1 MKPQI
6 YLKRIS
12 CDPDIL
18 HGKPCIKGTRIPV
31 YLIVSLVAEGTSYE
45 DILEDYPSLTKADI
59 SAALF
64 YGAQLTKSEA
74 YAL

>member
-1 MKPQI
+1 M
-6 YLKRIS
+6 
-12 CDPDIL
+12 
-18 HGKPCIKGTRIPV
+18 